1 MLWKIFSSVWLY
13 GWKCYFPTKSGSK
26 LRQSKAT
33 TTKTPPPHHHN
44 NNKNQNHTENTFSHL
59 PNKYIISSLNSET
72 QIKSRKKKFHNPV
85 KLRGEE
91 REGGRSVL
99 GSRTIGFGVWRS
111 RSRTTNRCCDCDRD
125 RREGEITIG
134 DDESGFAIRDN
145 KSVLRLR
152 SRSAWR
158 RSRRAKSNGE
168 VEGCDSKSNG
178 EVEVEQLCALG
189 SISFWVRS
197 LWPELGR
204 RISVLSPSLFFLYL
218 TLTQLSLSLSLSV
231 FRKIVFEGKIKT
243 EINLHPTHG
252 QLKTISEKCIFHAQ
266 PNTRKYGKA
275 FPEMVFTQNKH
286 SLIDFLRH
294 DPGHAQS

>member
-44 NNKNQNHTENTFSHL
+44 NKKNQNHTENTFSHL

-158 RSRRAKSNGE
+158 RSQTAKSKGAIRRAWFE
-168 VEGCDSKSNG
+168 VERRSRTTLGSGFDLFLGAISLAGAWTTN
-178 EVEVEQLCALG
+178 QCAL
-189 SISFWVRS
+189 S
-197 LWPELGR
+197 LSLLP
-204 RISVLSPSLFFLYL
+204 LSHSHSA
-218 TLTQLSLSLSLSV
+218 LSLSLSLFS
-231 FRKIVFEGKIKT
+231 GK
-243 EINLHPTHG
+243 LY
-252 QLKTISEKCIFHAQ
+252 LKVK
-266 PNTRKYGKA
+266 
-275 FPEMVFTQNKH
+275 
-286 SLIDFLRH
+286 
-294 DPGHAQS
+294 